1 MPHAIITV
9 MFKLSRPAFYFL
21 LTLLATALYILSPCQ
36 SQAQMEDLKI
46 SNRSEVVR
54 ALYRYPAIYAECRL
68 SSKRDG
74 KFPLLGL
81 TELLRR
87 KPKERLFTLDWHA
100 NHGQALYRVHF
111 DRRRNM
117 LWFQALGVS
126 ENKRELDDCFVF
138 SRTTLPKLSRLARKE
153 RLLASRKK
161 TGYPVDSLSDN
172 PYLLWFNQLVK
183 AGCERKALRRPER
196 PEFGS
201 RRELF

>member
-1 MPHAIITV
+1 

-21 LTLLATALYILSPCQ
+21 LTSLATALYILSPCQ
-36 SQAQMEDLKI
+36 SQAQMEELKI
-46 SNRSEVVR
+46 SNRSKVVR
-54 ALYRYPAIYAECRL
+54 VLYRYPAIYAECRL

-81 TELLRR
+81 IEVVRR
-87 KPKERLFTLDWHA
+87 KPKERLFTIDWDA
-100 NHGQALYRVHF
+100 NNGQALYRVHF
-111 DRRRNM
+111 DRRRKM

-126 ENKRELDDCFVF
+126 EYKRELDDCFVF
-138 SRTTLPKLSRLARKE
+138 SQATLPKLSRLARKE

-161 TGYPVDSLSDN
+161 TGYPVDSFSDD
-172 PYLLWFNQLVK
+172 PYLIWFNQLVK
-183 AGCERKALRRPER
+183 AGCERKTLRRPER